1 MIIWHG
7 DRDRV
12 TTQNK
17 TSDLSVNEAERLNA
31 LYLVAELKIY
41 LTQKQWQSNNCSAKI
56 IQTLK
61 GLFMIIIEG
70 NSVTHLCVKN
80 RWLVNLPQFEISKMN
95 A

>member
-31 LYLVAELKIY
+31 LFLVAELKIY
-41 LTQKQWQSNNCSAKI
+41 LTQKN
-56 IQTLK
+56 
-61 GLFMIIIEG
+61 G
-70 NSVTHLCVKN
+70 NLTIAQQ
-80 RWLVNLPQFEISKMN
+80 R
-95 A
+95 